1 MILEHLVFF
10 QAKNLGAFGDAGG
23 IITNSKK
30 IADYCFR
37 ARGHGAL
44 FKYDHKFSGRNSRSD
59 SLQPCAILNIKLK
72 KYKNVIK
79 KRNKLAGI
87 YFNGLKKVKN
97 LYTFNR
103 FKNNIY
109 SYHQFVIR
117 VNDRNKLKKFLHEKG
132 IETLIHYPYM
142 LNELKFLNIKKN

>member
-1 MILEHLVFF
+1 M
-10 QAKNLGAFGDAGG
+10 
-23 IITNSKK
+23 
-30 IADYCFR
+30 
-37 ARGHGAL
+37 
-44 FKYDHKFSGRNSRSD
+44 
-59 SLQPCAILNIKLK
+59 
-72 KYKNVIK
+72 K

-142 LNELKFLNIKKN
+142 LNELKFFKYKKKLKNSFRLGEKILSLPISEEHKISEIKYIIKTIKNYYSKL